1 MMQNR
6 FILVLF
12 LVSFLTLSCSDGS
25 KSSVSTKK
33 SSSKVTKEEASAS
46 KNDSDITLKLAGGDY
61 HFVDTNLPDDPSGYT
76 VKLKGTKGVFCSG
89 ALIHP
94 RVVLTAAHCNVSPY
108 DKVISNAGNRHQVA
122 YVQDKAKDPVWDY
135 FGFGPPNYTGDADA
149 SVDYQLLLLDRAI
162 YGRPLYLGGVPEA
175 GSIVSVAGYG
185 KVSDYSKA
193 SEYLKG
199 GKIRISRISNQQTG
213 YATIVSVPYNSKIC
227 RGDSGGPLVWNNQL
241 VGILSGGSG
250 SCGPGGGEMI
260 HGLVQSRLN
269 WILRTANAL
278 LTYYSAYQ

>member
-46 KNDSDITLKLAGGDY
+46 ENDSDITLKLAGGDY
-61 HFVDTNLPDDPSGYT
+61 HFVDTNLTDDPSGYT
-76 VKLKGTKGVFCSG
+76 VKLKRPRGVFCSG

-122 YVQDKAKDPVWDY
+122 YVQDKAKDPAWDY
-135 FGFGPPNYTGDADA
+135 FGFGNSKSAGDANA

-185 KVSDYSKA
+185 RVSDYSEV

-199 GKIRISRISNQQTG
+199 GKIRISSISNQQTG
-213 YATIVSVPYNSKIC
+213 YATIVSVPYNSKTC
-227 RGDSGGPLVWNNQL
+227 GGDSGGPLVWNNQL

-250 SCGPGGGEMI
+250 SCGPGGGKMI

-269 WILRTANAL
+269 WIVRTANAL
-278 LTYYSAYQ
+278 LAYYSAYQ